1 MIDQR
6 EDQMVWPHGPQ
17 GRARVVMMRE
27 IFYEVTSLISHD
39 GGHDGGNGDDPG
51 GQHEKALSLNISSGG
66 MLLLMARPPGIERA
80 VRVHDPA
87 PVRRAST
94 PTLAEVRW
102 VRSVPFGPHSGLSL
116 VGLRFLL

>member
-6 EDQMVWPHGPQ
+6 EEWLDWPHRPQ
-17 GRARVVMMRE
+17 GRGRLVMMRE

-39 GGHDGGNGDDPG
+39 GGNGDDPV

-66 MLLLMARPPGIERA
+66 MLLLMERPPRIERA
-80 VRVHDPA
+80 VRVHVPS
-87 PVRRAST
+87 PVGGALT

-102 VRSVPFGPHSGLSL
+102 IRSVPFGPHSGLSL

>member
-6 EDQMVWPHGPQ
+6 EDQMVWPHEPQ
-17 GRARVVMMRE
+17 ARARVVMMRE

-39 GGHDGGNGDDPG
+39 GGNGDDPDDLV

-66 MLLLMARPPGIERA
+66 MLLLMERPPRIERA
-80 VRVHDPA
+80 VRVHVPS
-87 PVRRAST
+87 PVGGAST

-102 VRSVPFGPHSGLSL
+102 IRNVPFGPHSGLSL